1 MKRSKVISS
10 LLGSL
15 IGLGL
20 VILLS
25 SWASTAA
32 FALPSMNRQ
41 LTERDDGGY
50 YRIVDEQNK
59 VIDYT
64 ARYLSKGDQLI
75 SADNMRYQ
83 ITSIEGDYAHARLVG
98 KESEAKMDLSS
109 TASTLSSL
117 LARKDAPKIGIYH
130 THSDESYIPTDGTES
145 VEGNGGIVEVGK
157 AFKEKLDDMG
167 FTVYR
172 SERIHNPHD
181 INAYYRS
188 RRTAVELLK
197 KDLNALFDVHRDAVP
212 PEVYHTNIDG
222 EDVTKVKFV
231 VGNTNPRYQ
240 ANLEFA
246 KQLKSAADE
255 KHPGI
260 VQGILI
266 ISSDFN
272 QDLAQ
277 RCALVE
283 VGAHTNSREEAE
295 RGIAMFAEALP
306 AVLGSP
312 QGTATTPPPVEESS
326 GAWKAAILIII
337 LVAAAVFGYLYMNTG
352 SVEGAVNQLRDFISR
367 IPLKRKD

>member
-1 MKRSKVISS
+1 MKQSKIISS
-10 LLGSL
+10 FLGSL
-15 IGLGL
+15 IGLGF

-25 SWASTAA
+25 YWASTASA
-32 FALPSMNRQ
+32 QPSITRQ

-50 YRIVDEQNK
+50 YRIIDEQNK

-64 ARYLSKGDQLI
+64 SRYLSKGDQFI
-75 SADNMRYQ
+75 NADNMRYQ
-83 ITSIEGDYAHARLVG
+83 ITSIEGDYAHAQLVR
-98 KESEAKMDLSS
+98 KETEAKMDLSS
-109 TASTLSSL
+109 TTTSTQSSL
-117 LARKDAPKIGIYH
+117 LAQKEAPSIGIYH
-130 THSDESYIPTDGTES
+130 THSAESYVPTDGTES
-145 VEGNGGIVEVGK
+145 DVSNGGIIKVGK
-157 AFKEKLDDMG
+157 VLEDKLDDMG
-167 FTVYR
+167 FAVHH
-172 SERIHNPHD
+172 SERLHHPHD

-188 RRTAVELLK
+188 RRTAVELLQ

-222 EDVTKVKFV
+222 QDVTKVKFV

-240 ANLEFA
+240 SNLEFA

-255 KHPGI
+255 KYPGI

-277 RCALVE
+277 RCLLVE

-295 RGIAMFAEALP
+295 RGIAMFATALP

-312 QGTATTPPPVEESS
+312 GGPPAPPQPEESS
-326 GAWKAAILIII
+326 GAWKAAILIIV